1 MIEWIVLIILIGLVA
16 FIVGAGIRIVRPTDR
31 GLKERFGK
39 YHSFVEP
46 GMHFFI
52 PFIDKLVRVNITE
65 QLVDAQKQ
73 EVITKD
79 NLNAG
84 VDAQVYFKVLGTE
97 EAVRNSEY
105 NVDDYRI
112 QIVALARTTLRD
124 IIGKLSF
131 KEVNGMRAKLN
142 GMLQVELNKE
152 TASWGISVVR
162 TELKEIDPPGNV
174 QETMNEIIMAENTK
188 DAALDFAVAAET
200 KADGEKKATI
210 KQAQGNAQAIELQAT
225 AEKNAAISIA
235 TGEAQAIKL
244 VNESAQKYFKGQ
256 AVELKKLETTRDTLA
271 NNTKIII
278 PKDAPIVD
286 FFAKMAAMK
295 EEKGE

>member
-1 MIEWIVLIILIGLVA
+1 MLHEVTPTVL
-16 FIVGAGIRIVRPTDR
+16 
-31 GLKERFGK
+31 
-39 YHSFVEP
+39 
-46 GMHFFI
+46 
-52 PFIDKLVRVNITE
+52 
-65 QLVDAQKQ
+65 
-73 EVITKD
+73 
-79 NLNAG
+79 
-84 VDAQVYFKVLGTE
+84 
-97 EAVRNSEY
+97 
-105 NVDDYRI
+105 
-112 QIVALARTTLRD
+112 
-124 IIGKLSF
+124 
-131 KEVNGMRAKLN
+131 
-142 GMLQVELNKE
+142 
-152 TASWGISVVR
+152 SVVPS
-162 TELKEIDPPGNV
+162 TIHTLPVTPSISKNFTAPLWVDPPGNV

>member
-1 MIEWIVLIILIGLVA
+1 MIEWIVGGIVIVGLVGIA
-16 FIVGAGIRIVRPTDR
+16 MSIRIVRPTER

-39 YHSFVEP
+39 YNSYIKP
-46 GMHFFI
+46 GIHFFV
-52 PFIDKLVRVNITE
+52 PFVDRLIRVNITE
-65 QLVDAQKQ
+65 QMVDAKKQ

-84 VDAQVYFKVLGTE
+84 VDAQVYFKVLE
-97 EAVRNSEY
+97 KEDAVKNSEY
-105 NVDDYRI
+105 NVDNYYI

-142 GMLQVELNKE
+142 GMLQTELNKE
-152 TASWGISVVR
+152 TESWGIAVVR
-162 TELKEIDPPGNV
+162 TELKEIDPPSSV
-174 QETMNEIIMAENTK
+174 QETMNEIIKAENTK
-188 DAALDFAVAAET
+188 EAAVDFAVAAET

-210 KQAQGNAQAIELQAT
+210 KQAQGNAEAIKLQAV
-225 AEKNAAISIA
+225 AEKNANIEIA

-244 VNESAQKYFKGQ
+244 VNESAEKYFKGN
-256 AVELKKLETTRDTLA
+256 AVELKKLETMRDTLA

-295 EEKGE
+295 ETKEK

>member
-1 MIEWIVLIILIGLVA
+1 MIEWIVGGIVVVGLIGIA
-16 FIVGAGIRIVRPTDR
+16 IGIRIVRPTER

-39 YHSFVEP
+39 YNSYIEP
-46 GMHFFI
+46 GIHFLV
-52 PFIDKLVRVNITE
+52 PFVDRLVRVNITE
-65 QLVDAQKQ
+65 QMVDARKQ

-84 VDAQVYFKVLGTE
+84 VDAQVYFKVLETE
-97 EAVRNSEY
+97 DAVKAAEY
-105 NVDDYRI
+105 NVDNYYI

-142 GMLQVELNKE
+142 GMLQEELNKE
-152 TASWGISVVR
+152 TKTWGIAVVR
-162 TELKEIDPPGNV
+162 TELKEIDPPTSV
-174 QETMNEIIMAENTK
+174 QETMNEIIKAENTK
-188 DAALDFAVAAET
+188 EAAVDFALAAET
-200 KADGEKKATI
+200 KADGEKKAVI
-210 KQAQGNAQAIELQAT
+210 KMAQGNAAAIELQAT
-225 AEKNAAISIA
+225 AEKRAAVSIA

-244 VNESAQKYFKGQ
+244 VNESAEKYFIGN
-256 AVELKKLETTRDTLA
+256 AVELKKLETMRDTLA

-295 EEKGE
+295 ETKGK

>member
-1 MIEWIVLIILIGLVA
+1 MIEWVVTG
-16 FIVGAGIRIVRPTDR
+16 IVGVLVIAFLAMSIRIVRPTER

-39 YHSFVEP
+39 YQSYIEP
-46 GMHFFI
+46 GIHLFI
-52 PFIDKLVRVNITE
+52 PLIDRLVRVNVTE
-65 QLVDAQKQ
+65 QMVDAKQQ

-84 VDAQVYFKVLGTE
+84 VDAQVYFKVLAGE
-97 EAVRNSEY
+97 DAVKNSEY
-105 NVDDYRI
+105 NVDNYYV

-142 GMLQVELNKE
+142 GMLQEELNKE
-152 TASWGISVVR
+152 TKSWGIAVVR
-162 TELKEIDPPGNV
+162 TELKEIEPPSDV
-174 QETMNEIIMAENTK
+174 QATMNEIIKAENTK
-188 DAALDFAVAAET
+188 EAASDYATAAET
-200 KADGEKKATI
+200 KADGERRASI
-210 KQAQGNAQAIELQAT
+210 KVAEGKRQARILE
-225 AEKNAAISIA
+225 AEGIA
-235 TGEAQAIKL
+235 MAIKL
-244 VNESAQKYFKGQ
+244 ENEAAQKYFKNQ

-271 NNTKIII
+271 SNTKIII

-295 EEKGE
+295 EEGK

>member
-1 MIEWIVLIILIGLVA
+1 MIEWIVGGIVVVGLVGIA
-16 FIVGAGIRIVRPTDR
+16 MSIRIVRPTER

-39 YHSFVEP
+39 YNSYIKP
-46 GMHFFI
+46 GIHFFI
-52 PFIDKLVRVNITE
+52 PFVDRLIRVNITE
-65 QLVDAQKQ
+65 QMVDAKKQ

-84 VDAQVYFKVLGTE
+84 VDAQVYFKVLEIE
-97 EAVRNSEY
+97 EAVKNSEY
-105 NVDDYRI
+105 NVDNYYI

-142 GMLQVELNKE
+142 GMLQTELNKE
-152 TASWGISVVR
+152 TKTWGISVVR
-162 TELKEIDPPGNV
+162 TELKEIDPPASV
-174 QETMNEIIMAENTK
+174 QETMNEIIKAENTK
-188 DAALDFAVAAET
+188 EAAVDFAVAAET

-210 KQAQGNAQAIELQAT
+210 KQAQGNAEAIKLQAI
-225 AEKNAAISIA
+225 AEKNANIEIA

-244 VNESAQKYFKGQ
+244 VNESAEKYFKGN
-256 AVELKKLETTRDTLA
+256 AVELKKLETMRDTLA

-295 EEKGE
+295 ETKEK